1 MRRMASTRPSSDSSV
16 KKSQTLL
23 ALGKAAISAVR
34 DGSEDAL
41 DAVERYV
48 TAFAQ
53 WEAGWKVSGKGSVE
67 FSAKEREM
75 GKRIAAQHSQ
85 VIKLVEGMRA
95 EVDSSLKGLRQKGKG
110 LKAYMDQLP
119 QRISTIRTRKG

>member
-1 MRRMASTRPSSDSSV
+1 MASNRPPTDANLN
-16 KKSQTLL
+16 KSKALL
-23 ALGKAAISAVR
+23 DLGKAAITAIR
-34 DGSEDAL
+34 DGAEDAL
-41 DAVERYV
+41 DTVERY
-48 TAFAQ
+48 TSAFAE
-53 WEAGWKVSGKGSVE
+53 WEAGWKLSARGAVE

-110 LKAYMDQLP
+110 LKAYIDQLP